1 MPLWG
6 AWRVKQRRSFPQHTM
21 SNHTDGRTVKKEVC
35 KEIET
40 PYEQKG
46 NRDYQQQPQRREQLA
61 VTTLKEQQKRR
72 RSTVTKQ

>member
-1 MPLWG
+1 M
-6 AWRVKQRRSFPQHTM
+6 AASRVKQRRSFPQHTM

-46 NRDYQQQPQRREQLA
+46 NRDYQQQPQRREQYQSRLRKSNRNVA
-61 VTTLKEQQKRR
+61 VLQ
-72 RSTVTKQ
+72 